1 MKQLLTA
8 LFAATLLL
16 CPEARAA
23 DLNQHPFF
31 KHLIGEWEAE
41 GELKNENNESV
52 TVTETWTGRV
62 DAEDTFS
69 IEGSRTVNG
78 DTQKFTWTYTRNA
91 ATDSYEA
98 ILSGGDGQ
106 PLRFESSLTEEPLSL
121 TLKAITGNGSG
132 SITVEDSFADEGKD
146 KDTLTSK
153 VTFTGDQG
161 QTTLQGTITH
171 KKKKAP

>member
-1 MKQLLTA
+1 MKHLLSA
-8 LFAATLLL
+8 LFAASLLL
-16 CPEARAA
+16 TSQASAA

-41 GELKNENNESV
+41 GELKNENNEPV
-52 TVTETWTGRV
+52 TVKESWTGRV

-69 IEGSRTVNG
+69 IEGSRTING
-78 DTQKFTWTYTRNA
+78 DTQKFTWTYTRSA
-91 ATDSYEA
+91 ATDNFEA
-98 ILSGGDGQ
+98 ILTGGDGQ
-106 PLRFESSLTEEPLSL
+106 PLRFESSLIEEPLTL

-132 SITVEDSFADEGKD
+132 NISVEDTFADEG

-161 QTTLQGTITH
+161 QTTLQGAITH